1 MIPLGKVSV
10 FAASSWG
17 GFFLEQR
24 MAKLYAEIAK
34 MEAQDDG
41 TVKVW
46 GYASSEAV
54 DSDGEIIAAEA
65 MKAAIPDYM
74 KFGAVREMHGSNAA
88 GTAIEINVE
97 NDGRTFFGAHIV
109 DPVAVTKVKT
119 GVYKGFSIGGSVTAR
134 DELNKSQITGLKL
147 TEISLVDRP
156 ANPDAVFTCYKA
168 DKPKDE
174 EEADKDD
181 KPSDKSAEEKGDKPK
196 DGDKEPEAEEKDGKD
211 DKKDDEEEDDKK
223 DEAEKSASVNLS
235 ESEIAILKAVLA
247 KAEKP
252 KDEPVAKSMWQVK
265 SLADVLMSLEWLI
278 SDASYDGVDEAVI
291 AQIKESAGKLAE
303 SLKALTVSEADKLV
317 DGLAAKADKSDDL
330 AKAESVDELAKAQ
343 DALKKSNDALAKA
356 QAEIESLKK
365 QAAPPKGST
374 KAISKAEDNGEDP
387 LNGFEPIV
395 KNDGSLDD
403 VATLVKAA
411 QAGRL

>member
-1 MIPLGKVSV
+1 
-10 FAASSWG
+10 
-17 GFFLEQR
+17 

-54 DSDGEIIAAEA
+54 DSDGEVIAAEA

-97 NDGRTFFGAHIV
+97 DDGRTFFGAHIV
-109 DPVAVTKVKT
+109 DPIAVTKVKT

-174 EEADKDD
+174 EEAADKDD
-181 KPSDKSAEEKGDKPK
+181 EPSDKADETPADDTEKA
-196 DGDKEPEAEEKDGKD
+196 DG
-211 DKKDDEEEDDKK
+211 DKKDDKEDDKK
-223 DEAEKSASVNLS
+223 DEAEKSASVELS

-247 KAEKP
+247 KAEKQ

-265 SLADVLMSLEWLI
+265 SLADVLASLKWLI
-278 SDASYDGVDEAVI
+278 EDAIYDDVDAAVI
-291 AQIKESAGKLAE
+291 AQIKESAGSLAE

-374 KAISKAEDNGEDP
+374 KAIGKAEDNGEDP
-387 LNGFEPIV
+387 LQGFQPIV

-411 QAGRL
+411 QTGRL

>member
-1 MIPLGKVSV
+1 MT
-10 FAASSWG
+10 
-17 GFFLEQR
+17 
-24 MAKLYAEIAK
+24 KLYAEIAK

-54 DSDGEIIAAEA
+54 DSDGEVIAAEA

-97 NDGRTFFGAHIV
+97 DDGRTFFGAHIV
-109 DPVAVTKVKT
+109 DPIAVTKVKT

-134 DELNKSQITGLKL
+134 DDLNKSQITGLKL

-156 ANPDAVFTCYKA
+156 ANPDAVFTCFKA
-168 DKPKDE
+168 DKPKAD
-174 EEADKDD
+174 EEADKDED
-181 KPSDKSAEEKGDKPK
+181 DKSADKTDETPADDAEKA
-196 DGDKEPEAEEKDGKD
+196 DG
-211 DKKDDEEEDDKK
+211 DKKDDKEDKE

-247 KAEKP
+247 KADKP
-252 KDEPVAKSMWQVK
+252 KDEPVAKSMYQVK
-265 SLADVLMSLEWLI
+265 SLADVLMSLKWLVD
-278 SDASYDGVDEAVI
+278 DAVYVDINEAVI
-291 AQIKESAGKLAE
+291 AQIKESAASLAE
-303 SLKALTVSEADKLV
+303 SLKALAASEADKLV
-317 DGLAAKADKSDDL
+317 DGLAAKADKSDDI
-330 AKAESVDELAKAQ
+330 AKAESADELAKAQ

-374 KAISKAEDNGEDP
+374 KAIGKAEDNGEDP
-387 LNGFEPIV
+387 LKGFQPIV

-403 VATLVKAA
+403 VATLIKAA
-411 QAGRL
+411 QTGRL

>member
-1 MIPLGKVSV
+1 
-10 FAASSWG
+10 
-17 GFFLEQR
+17 

-54 DSDGEIIAAEA
+54 DSDGEVIAAEA

-97 NDGRTFFGAHIV
+97 DDGRTFFGAHIV

-156 ANPDAVFTCYKA
+156 ANPDAVFTCFKV

-174 EEADKDD
+174 EEATDKDD
-181 KPSDKSAEEKGDKPK
+181 EPTDKADETPADDTEKADS
-196 DGDKEPEAEEKDGKD
+196 
-211 DKKDDEEEDDKK
+211 DKKDDKEDDKK
-223 DEAEKSASVNLS
+223 DEAEKSASVELS

-252 KDEPVAKSMWQVK
+252 KDELVTKSMWQVK
-265 SLADVLMSLEWLI
+265 SLADVLASLKWLI
-278 SDASYDGVDEAVI
+278 EDAIYDDVDAAVI
-291 AQIKESAGKLAE
+291 AQIKESAGSLAE
-303 SLKALTVSEADKLV
+303 SLKALAASEADKLV

-374 KAISKAEDNGEDP
+374 KAIGKAEDNGEDP
-387 LNGFEPIV
+387 LKGFQPIV

-411 QAGRL
+411 HAGRL

>member
-1 MIPLGKVSV
+1 
-10 FAASSWG
+10 
-17 GFFLEQR
+17 

-54 DSDGEIIAAEA
+54 DSDGEVITAEA

-97 NDGRTFFGAHIV
+97 DDGRTFFGAHIV
-109 DPVAVTKVKT
+109 DPVAVTKVKK
-119 GVYKGFSIGGSVTAR
+119 GVYKGFSIGGGVTAR

-156 ANPDAVFTCYKA
+156 ANPDAVFTCFKA
-168 DKPKDE
+168 DKPKADE
-174 EEADKDD
+174 EAADKDD
-181 KPSDKSAEEKGDKPK
+181 EPTEKTDETPADDAEKA
-196 DGDKEPEAEEKDGKD
+196 DGDKADEKVEDKED
-211 DKKDDEEEDDKK
+211 DEDDKK
-223 DEAEKSASVNLS
+223 DEAEKSASIELS

-247 KAEKP
+247 KAEKQEAAT
-252 KDEPVAKSMWQVK
+252 KADEPVDCSVGKS
-265 SLADVLMSLEWLI
+265 
-278 SDASYDGVDEAVI
+278 
-291 AQIKESAGKLAE
+291 
-303 SLKALTVSEADKLV
+303 DKP
-317 DGLAAKADKSDDL
+317 DDL
-330 AKAESVDELAKAQ
+330 AKAEMADALAKAQ

-374 KAISKAEDNGEDP
+374 KAIGKAEDNGEDP
-387 LNGFEPIV
+387 LKGFQPIV

-411 QAGRL
+411 QTGRL

>member
-1 MIPLGKVSV
+1 
-10 FAASSWG
+10 
-17 GFFLEQR
+17 

-54 DSDGEIIAAEA
+54 DSDGEVIAAEA

-97 NDGRTFFGAHIV
+97 DDGRTFFGAHIV

-168 DKPKDE
+168 DKPKAE
-174 EEADKDD
+174 EEAADKGD
-181 KPSDKSAEEKGDKPK
+181 KPSDKSTEEEDENPK
-196 DGDKEPEAEEKDGKD
+196 DGDKEPKTEDKD
-211 DKKDDEEEDDKK
+211 DKDDDKK
-223 DEAEKSASVNLS
+223 DETEKSASVNLS

-252 KDEPVAKSMWQVK
+252 KDEPVAKSMYQVK
-265 SLADVLMSLEWLI
+265 SLADVLTSLKWLVD
-278 SDASYDGVDEAVI
+278 DAAYVDIDEAVI
-291 AQIKESAGKLAE
+291 AQIKESAGSLAE

-330 AKAESVDELAKAQ
+330 AKAEMADELAKAQ

-374 KAISKAEDNGEDP
+374 KAIGKAEDNGEDP
-387 LNGFEPIV
+387 LKGFQPIV

-411 QAGRL
+411 HAGRL

>member
-1 MIPLGKVSV
+1 
-10 FAASSWG
+10 
-17 GFFLEQR
+17 

-54 DSDGEIIAAEA
+54 DSDGEVIAAEA

-97 NDGRTFFGAHIV
+97 DDGRTFFGAHIV

-156 ANPDAVFTCYKA
+156 ANPDAVFTCFKA

-174 EEADKDD
+174 EEVADKDD
-181 KPSDKSAEEKGDKPK
+181 EPADKADETSADDAEKANDEADVK
-196 DGDKEPEAEEKDGKD
+196 DGDKKD
-211 DKKDDEEEDDKK
+211 DKEDDKK
-223 DEAEKSASVNLS
+223 DEAEKSASVELS

-265 SLADVLMSLEWLI
+265 SLADVLTSLKWLI
-278 SDASYDGVDEAVI
+278 EDAAYDKVDETVI
-291 AQIKESAGKLAE
+291 AQIKESAGSLAE

-330 AKAESVDELAKAQ
+330 AKAESADELAKAQ
-343 DALKKSNDALAKA
+343 DALKKSNDALAKL

-374 KAISKAEDNGEDP
+374 KAIGKAEDNGEDP
-387 LNGFEPIV
+387 LNGFQPIV

-411 QAGRL
+411 HAGRL

>member
-1 MIPLGKVSV
+1 
-10 FAASSWG
+10 
-17 GFFLEQR
+17 

-97 NDGRTFFGAHIV
+97 DDGRTFFGAHIV

-174 EEADKDD
+174 EEADKD
-181 KPSDKSAEEKGDKPK
+181 E
-196 DGDKEPEAEEKDGKD
+196 D
-211 DKKDDEEEDDKK
+211 DKTADKTDETPDDDAEKADGDKK
-223 DEAEKSASVNLS
+223 DEKDDKEDETEKLASVDLS

-265 SLADVLMSLEWLI
+265 SLADVLMSLKWLI
-278 SDASYDGVDEAVI
+278 EDAAYDNIDEAVI
-291 AQIKESAGKLAE
+291 AQIKESAGSLAE
-303 SLKALTVSEADKLV
+303 SLKALTISEADKLV
-317 DGLAAKADKSDDL
+317 DGLTAKADKSDDL

-387 LNGFEPIV
+387 LNGFQPIV

-403 VATLVKAA
+403 VATLIKAA
-411 QAGRL
+411 QTGRL

>member
-1 MIPLGKVSV
+1 
-10 FAASSWG
+10 
-17 GFFLEQR
+17 

-97 NDGRTFFGAHIV
+97 DDGRTFFGAHIV
-109 DPVAVTKVKT
+109 DPIAVTKVKT

-156 ANPDAVFTCYKA
+156 ANPDAVFTCFKA

-174 EEADKDD
+174 EEATDKDD
-181 KPSDKSAEEKGDKPK
+181 KPSDKSTEEEDENPK
-196 DGDKEPEAEEKDGKD
+196 DGDKEPKAE
-211 DKKDDEEEDDKK
+211 DKDKK
-223 DEAEKSASVNLS
+223 DETEKSASVELS

-247 KAEKP
+247 KAEK
-252 KDEPVAKSMWQVK
+252 Q
-265 SLADVLMSLEWLI
+265 
-278 SDASYDGVDEAVI
+278 EA
-291 AQIKESAGKLAE
+291 A
-303 SLKALTVSEADKLV
+303 T
-317 DGLAAKADKSDDL
+317 KADKSDDL
-330 AKAESVDELAKAQ
+330 AKAEMADALAKAQ
-343 DALKKSNDALAKA
+343 DALKKSNDALVKA

-374 KAISKAEDNGEDP
+374 KAIGKAEDNGEDP
-387 LNGFEPIV
+387 LNGFQPIV

-411 QAGRL
+411 HAGRL

>member
-1 MIPLGKVSV
+1 
-10 FAASSWG
+10 
-17 GFFLEQR
+17 

-97 NDGRTFFGAHIV
+97 DDGRTFFGAHIV
-109 DPVAVTKVKT
+109 DPIAVTKVKT

-156 ANPDAVFTCYKA
+156 ANPDAVFTCFKA
-168 DKPKDE
+168 DKPKDDE
-174 EEADKDD
+174 EAADKDD
-181 KPSDKSAEEKGDKPK
+181 EPTEKTDETPADDTEKA
-196 DGDKEPEAEEKDGKD
+196 DGEKVD
-211 DKKDDEEEDDKK
+211 DKEDDKK
-223 DEAEKSASVNLS
+223 DETEKSASVELS
-235 ESEIAILKAVLA
+235 DSEIAILKAVLA

-252 KDEPVAKSMWQVK
+252 KDEPIAKSMHQVQ
-265 SLADVLMSLEWLI
+265 SLAGVLTSLKWLI
-278 SDASYDGVDEAVI
+278 DDAAYVDIDEAVI
-291 AQIKESAGKLAE
+291 AQIKESAGSLAE

-365 QAAPPKGST
+365 QVAPPKGST

-387 LNGFEPIV
+387 LKGFQPIV

-411 QAGRL
+411 QTGRL

>member
-1 MIPLGKVSV
+1 MT
-10 FAASSWG
+10 
-17 GFFLEQR
+17 
-24 MAKLYAEIAK
+24 KLYAEIAK

-97 NDGRTFFGAHIV
+97 DDGRTFFGAHIV

-156 ANPDAVFTCYKA
+156 ANPDAVFTCFKA

-174 EEADKDD
+174 EEADKDED
-181 KPSDKSAEEKGDKPK
+181 DKSADKPDETPAEKAEGDKV
-196 DGDKEPEAEEKDGKD
+196 D
-211 DKKDDEEEDDKK
+211 DKEDDKK
-223 DEAEKSASVNLS
+223 DEAEKSVSVNLS

-247 KAEKP
+247 MVEK
-252 KDEPVAKSMWQVK
+252 S
-265 SLADVLMSLEWLI
+265 
-278 SDASYDGVDEAVI
+278 AVSNGI
-291 AQIKESAGKLAE
+291 
-303 SLKALTVSEADKLV
+303 
-317 DGLAAKADKSDDL
+317 
-330 AKAESVDELAKAQ
+330 AKAESADELAKAQ
-343 DALKKSNDALAKA
+343 DALKKSNDALAKV

-374 KAISKAEDNGEDP
+374 KVIGKAEDNGEDP
-387 LNGFEPIV
+387 LNGFQPIV

-411 QAGRL
+411 QTGRL

>member
-10 FAASSWG
+10 FAASLWG

-97 NDGRTFFGAHIV
+97 DDGRTFFGAHIV

-156 ANPDAVFTCYKA
+156 ANPDAVFTCFKA
-168 DKPKDE
+168 DKPKDDD
-174 EEADKDD
+174 EADKDEDD
-181 KPSDKSAEEKGDKPK
+181 KTADKTDETPDDDAEKA
-196 DGDKEPEAEEKDGKD
+196 DG
-211 DKKDDEEEDDKK
+211 DKKDDKEDKE
-223 DEAEKSASVNLS
+223 DETEKSASVNLS

-252 KDEPVAKSMWQVK
+252 KDEPVTKSMWQVK
-265 SLADVLMSLEWLI
+265 SLADVLMSLKWLI
-278 SDASYDGVDEAVI
+278 NDAGYDGVDEAVI
-291 AQIKESAGKLAE
+291 AQIKESAGSLAE

-356 QAEIESLKK
+356 QAEIESLKR

-387 LNGFEPIV
+387 LNGFQPIV

-411 QAGRL
+411 HTGRL

>member
-1 MIPLGKVSV
+1 
-10 FAASSWG
+10 
-17 GFFLEQR
+17 

-97 NDGRTFFGAHIV
+97 DDGRTFFGAHIV

-156 ANPDAVFTCYKA
+156 ANPDAVFTCFKA

-174 EEADKDD
+174 EEAADKDD
-181 KPSDKSAEEKGDKPK
+181 EPADKTDETPADDTEKA
-196 DGDKEPEAEEKDGKD
+196 DG
-211 DKKDDEEEDDKK
+211 DKKDDKEDDKK
-223 DEAEKSASVNLS
+223 DEAEKSASVELS

-247 KAEKP
+247 KAEKL
-252 KDEPVAKSMWQVK
+252 KDELVTKSMWQVK
-265 SLADVLMSLEWLI
+265 SLADVLMSLKWLI
-278 SDASYDGVDEAVI
+278 NDAGYDGMDESVI
-291 AQIKESAGKLAE
+291 AQIKESAGSLAE

-374 KAISKAEDNGEDP
+374 KAIGKAEDNGEDP
-387 LNGFEPIV
+387 LNGFQPIV

-411 QAGRL
+411 QTGRL

>member
-1 MIPLGKVSV
+1 
-10 FAASSWG
+10 
-17 GFFLEQR
+17 

-54 DSDGEIIAAEA
+54 DSDGEVIAAEA

-97 NDGRTFFGAHIV
+97 DDGRTFFGAHIV

-156 ANPDAVFTCYKA
+156 ANPDAVFTCFKA
-168 DKPKDE
+168 DKPKDDE
-174 EEADKDD
+174 ETADKDD
-181 KPSDKSAEEKGDKPK
+181 ESADKADETPDDDAEKA
-196 DGDKEPEAEEKDGKD
+196 DG
-211 DKKDDEEEDDKK
+211 DKKDDKEDDKK
-223 DEAEKSASVNLS
+223 DEAEKSASVELS

-265 SLADVLMSLEWLI
+265 SLADVLMSLKWLI
-278 SDASYDGVDEAVI
+278 NDAGYDGVDESVI
-291 AQIKESAGKLAE
+291 AQIKESAGSLAE

-374 KAISKAEDNGEDP
+374 KAIGKAEDNGEDP
-387 LNGFEPIV
+387 LKGFQPIV

>member
-1 MIPLGKVSV
+1 MT
-10 FAASSWG
+10 
-17 GFFLEQR
+17 
-24 MAKLYAEIAK
+24 KLYAEIAK

-54 DSDGEIIAAEA
+54 DSDGEVIAAEA

-97 NDGRTFFGAHIV
+97 DDGRTFFGAHIV
-109 DPVAVTKVKT
+109 DPIAVTKVKT

-134 DELNKSQITGLKL
+134 DDLNKSQITGLKL

-156 ANPDAVFTCYKA
+156 ANPDAVFTCFKA

-174 EEADKDD
+174 EEATDKDD
-181 KPSDKSAEEKGDKPK
+181 KPSDKSTEEEDENPK
-196 DGDKEPEAEEKDGKD
+196 DGDKEPKAEDKD
-211 DKKDDEEEDDKK
+211 DKDDDKK
-223 DEAEKSASVNLS
+223 DEAEKSVSVNLS

-247 KAEKP
+247 KADKP
-252 KDEPVAKSMWQVK
+252 KDEPVAKSMYQVK
-265 SLADVLMSLEWLI
+265 SLADVLMSLKWLVE
-278 SDASYDGVDEAVI
+278 DAVYGNIDDAVT
-291 AQIKESAGKLAE
+291 AQIKESAGSLAE

-317 DGLAAKADKSDDL
+317 DGLATKADKSDGI
-330 AKAESVDELAKAQ
+330 AKAESADELAKAQ

-374 KAISKAEDNGEDP
+374 KAIGKAEDNGEDP
-387 LNGFEPIV
+387 LNGFQPIV

-403 VATLVKAA
+403 VATLIKAK
-411 QAGRL
+411 QTGRL

>member
-1 MIPLGKVSV
+1 
-10 FAASSWG
+10 
-17 GFFLEQR
+17 

-41 TVKVW
+41 TVRVW

-97 NDGRTFFGAHIV
+97 DDGRTFFGAHIV
-109 DPVAVTKVKT
+109 DPIAVTKVKT

-156 ANPDAVFTCYKA
+156 ANPDAVFTCFKA
-168 DKPKDE
+168 DKPKDGE
-174 EEADKDD
+174 EAADKDD
-181 KPSDKSAEEKGDKPK
+181 EPADKADETPADDTEKA
-196 DGDKEPEAEEKDGKD
+196 DG
-211 DKKDDEEEDDKK
+211 DKKDDKE
-223 DEAEKSASVNLS
+223 DEAEKSASVELS

-265 SLADVLMSLEWLI
+265 SLADVLTSLKWLI
-278 SDASYDGVDEAVI
+278 EDAAYDKVDEAVI
-291 AQIKESAGKLAE
+291 AQIKESAGSLAE

-330 AKAESVDELAKAQ
+330 AKAEMADALAKAQ
-343 DALKKSNDALAKA
+343 DALKKSNNALAKA

-374 KAISKAEDNGEDP
+374 KSISKEEDNGEDP
-387 LNGFEPIV
+387 LKGFEPIV

-403 VATLVKAA
+403 VATLIKAK
-411 QAGRL
+411 QTGRL

>member
-1 MIPLGKVSV
+1 
-10 FAASSWG
+10 
-17 GFFLEQR
+17 

-74 KFGAVREMHGSNAA
+74 KFGAVREMHGSSAA

-97 NDGRTFFGAHIV
+97 DDGRTFFGAHIV

-119 GVYKGFSIGGSVTAR
+119 GVYKGFSIGGSITSR

-156 ANPDAVFTCYKA
+156 ANPDAVFTCFKA

-181 KPSDKSAEEKGDKPK
+181 KPADKADETPVDDAEK
-196 DGDKEPEAEEKDGKD
+196 AD
-211 DKKDDEEEDDKK
+211 DKADVK
-223 DEAEKSASVNLS
+223 DEAEKSVSVNLS
-235 ESEIAILKAVLA
+235 ESEIAILKAALA
-247 KAEKP
+247 KAEKL
-252 KDEPVAKSMWQVK
+252 KDEPVAKSMYQVK
-265 SLADVLMSLEWLI
+265 SLADVLMSLKWLVE
-278 SDASYDGVDEAVI
+278 DAVYGNIDDAVI
-291 AQIKESAGKLAE
+291 AQIKESAASLAE

-374 KAISKAEDNGEDP
+374 KAIGKAEDNGEDP
-387 LNGFEPIV
+387 LNGFQPIV

-411 QAGRL
+411 QTGRL

>member
-1 MIPLGKVSV
+1 
-10 FAASSWG
+10 
-17 GFFLEQR
+17 

-97 NDGRTFFGAHIV
+97 DDGRTFFGAHIV
-109 DPVAVTKVKT
+109 DPIAVTKVKT

-168 DKPKDE
+168 DKPKDG

-181 KPSDKSAEEKGDKPK
+181 KPADKADETPADDTEKADSDTVDEKVDNK
-196 DGDKEPEAEEKDGKD
+196 
-211 DKKDDEEEDDKK
+211 EDDKK

-252 KDEPVAKSMWQVK
+252 KDEPVAKSMYQVK
-265 SLADVLMSLEWLI
+265 SLADVLTSLKWLI
-278 SDASYDGVDEAVI
+278 EDAAYDNIDETVI
-291 AQIKESAGKLAE
+291 AQIKESAGSLAE

-330 AKAESVDELAKAQ
+330 AKAESADELVKAQ

-374 KAISKAEDNGEDP
+374 KAIGKAEDSGEDP
-387 LNGFEPIV
+387 LNGFQPIV

-411 QAGRL
+411 QTGRL

>member
-1 MIPLGKVSV
+1 
-10 FAASSWG
+10 
-17 GFFLEQR
+17 

-97 NDGRTFFGAHIV
+97 DDGRTFFGAHIV

-156 ANPDAVFTCYKA
+156 ANPDAVFTCFKA

-174 EEADKDD
+174 EEATDKDD
-181 KPSDKSAEEKGDKPK
+181 KPSDKSTEEDGDKSK
-196 DGDKEPEAEEKDGKD
+196 DGDKEPKAEDKGDKEDDKD
-211 DKKDDEEEDDKK
+211 DKE

-247 KAEKP
+247 KAEK
-252 KDEPVAKSMWQVK
+252 Q
-265 SLADVLMSLEWLI
+265 
-278 SDASYDGVDEAVI
+278 EA
-291 AQIKESAGKLAE
+291 
-303 SLKALTVSEADKLV
+303 
-317 DGLAAKADKSDDL
+317 AAKADEHVDESVSKSDKSDDL
-330 AKAESVDELAKAQ
+330 AKAEMADALAKAQ

-374 KAISKAEDNGEDP
+374 KAISKAEDNGEDL
-387 LNGFEPIV
+387 LNGFQPIV

-411 QAGRL
+411 QTGRL

>member
-1 MIPLGKVSV
+1 
-10 FAASSWG
+10 
-17 GFFLEQR
+17 

-54 DSDGEIIAAEA
+54 DSDGEVIAAEA

-97 NDGRTFFGAHIV
+97 DDGRTFFGAHIV

-156 ANPDAVFTCYKA
+156 ANPDAVFTCFKA

-181 KPSDKSAEEKGDKPK
+181 KPANKTDETPADDTEKA
-196 DGDKEPEAEEKDGKD
+196 DG
-211 DKKDDEEEDDKK
+211 DKKDDKEDDKK
-223 DEAEKSASVNLS
+223 DETEKSASVELS

-247 KAEKP
+247 KADKSEYEHKY
-252 KDEPVAKSMWQVK
+252 EPVAKSMWQVK
-265 SLADVLMSLEWLI
+265 SLADVLMSLKWFIE
-278 SDASYDGVDEAVI
+278 DAAYDNIDEAVI
-291 AQIKESAGKLAE
+291 AQIKESAGSLAE
-303 SLKALTVSEADKLV
+303 SLKALSVSEADKLV

-330 AKAESVDELAKAQ
+330 AKAESADELAKTQ

-374 KAISKAEDNGEDP
+374 KAIGKAEDNGEDP
-387 LNGFEPIV
+387 LKGFQPIV

-411 QAGRL
+411 HAGRL

>member
-1 MIPLGKVSV
+1 
-10 FAASSWG
+10 
-17 GFFLEQR
+17 

-54 DSDGEIIAAEA
+54 DSDGETIAAEA

-97 NDGRTFFGAHIV
+97 DDGRTFFGAHIV

-134 DELNKSQITGLKL
+134 NELNKSQITGLKL

-156 ANPDAVFTCYKA
+156 ANPDAVFTCFKA
-168 DKPKDE
+168 DKPKDG

-181 KPSDKSAEEKGDKPK
+181 KPADKADETPADDAEKADGEKVD
-196 DGDKEPEAEEKDGKD
+196 DKE
-211 DKKDDEEEDDKK
+211 

-252 KDEPVAKSMWQVK
+252 KDEPVAKSIYQVK
-265 SLADVLMSLEWLI
+265 SLTDVLISLKWLI
-278 SDASYDGVDEAVI
+278 DDANYGSVDKDI
-291 AQIKESAGKLAE
+291 TAQIKESAASLAE

-317 DGLAAKADKSDDL
+317 DGLVIKADKSDDL
-330 AKAESVDELAKAQ
+330 TKAESVDELAKAQ

-374 KAISKAEDNGEDP
+374 KAIGKVEDNGEDP
-387 LNGFEPIV
+387 LNGFQPIV

-411 QAGRL
+411 QTGRL

>member
-1 MIPLGKVSV
+1 
-10 FAASSWG
+10 
-17 GFFLEQR
+17 

-97 NDGRTFFGAHIV
+97 DDGRTFFGAHIV

-156 ANPDAVFTCYKA
+156 ANPDAVFTCFKA

-174 EEADKDD
+174 EEADKDEND
-181 KPSDKSAEEKGDKPK
+181 KTADKTDETPADDAEKADDKA
-196 DGDKEPEAEEKDGKD
+196 DGKKD
-211 DKKDDEEEDDKK
+211 DKE
-223 DEAEKSASVNLS
+223 DEAEKSESVNLS

-265 SLADVLMSLEWLI
+265 SLADVLTSLKWLI
-278 SDASYDGVDEAVI
+278 EDAAYDNIDEAVI
-291 AQIKESAGKLAE
+291 AQIKESAGSLAE

-365 QAAPPKGST
+365 QAAPPKGSA

-387 LNGFEPIV
+387 LKGFQPIV

>member
-1 MIPLGKVSV
+1 
-10 FAASSWG
+10 
-17 GFFLEQR
+17 

-97 NDGRTFFGAHIV
+97 DDGRTFFGAHIV

-156 ANPDAVFTCYKA
+156 ANPDAVFTCFKA

-174 EEADKDD
+174 EEADKDEDD
-181 KPSDKSAEEKGDKPK
+181 KTADKADETPADDAEKA
-196 DGDKEPEAEEKDGKD
+196 DGDKKAD
-211 DKKDDEEEDDKK
+211 EEDDKK
-223 DEAEKSASVNLS
+223 DEAEKSANVELS

-252 KDEPVAKSMWQVK
+252 KDEPVTKSMWQVK
-265 SLADVLMSLEWLI
+265 SLADVLTSLKWLI
-278 SDASYDGVDEAVI
+278 EDAAYDNIDEAVI
-291 AQIKESAGKLAE
+291 AQIKESAASLSE
-303 SLKALTVSEADKLV
+303 SLKALTISEADKLV

-356 QAEIESLKK
+356 QAEIEILKK
-365 QAAPPKGST
+365 QAAQPKGST

-387 LNGFEPIV
+387 LKGFEPIV

-403 VATLVKAA
+403 VATLIKAA
-411 QAGRL
+411 QTGRL

>member
-1 MIPLGKVSV
+1 
-10 FAASSWG
+10 
-17 GFFLEQR
+17 

-54 DSDGEIIAAEA
+54 DSDGEVIAAEA

-97 NDGRTFFGAHIV
+97 DDGRTFFGAHIV
-109 DPVAVTKVKT
+109 DPIAVTKVKT

-156 ANPDAVFTCYKA
+156 ANPDAVFTCFKA
-168 DKPKDE
+168 DKPKDGE
-174 EEADKDD
+174 EAADKDD
-181 KPSDKSAEEKGDKPK
+181 EPADKADETPADDTEKA
-196 DGDKEPEAEEKDGKD
+196 DGEKVDDKED
-211 DKKDDEEEDDKK
+211 DKKDD
-223 DEAEKSASVNLS
+223 AEKSASVNLS

-247 KAEKP
+247 KAEKQ
-252 KDEPVAKSMWQVK
+252 KDEPIAKSMHQVQ
-265 SLADVLMSLEWLI
+265 SLAGVLTSLKWLI
-278 SDASYDGVDEAVI
+278 EDAVYGNIDEAVI
-291 AQIKESAGKLAE
+291 AQIKESAGSLAE

-330 AKAESVDELAKAQ
+330 AKAESVNELAKAQ

-387 LNGFEPIV
+387 LNGFQPIV

-403 VATLVKAA
+403 VATLIKAK
-411 QAGRL
+411 QTGRL

>member
-1 MIPLGKVSV
+1 
-10 FAASSWG
+10 
-17 GFFLEQR
+17 

-97 NDGRTFFGAHIV
+97 DDGRTFFGAHIV

-156 ANPDAVFTCYKA
+156 ANPDAVFTCFKA
-168 DKPKDE
+168 DKDE
-174 EEADKDD
+174 DD
-181 KPSDKSAEEKGDKPK
+181 KPSDKSAEEEGDKPK
-196 DGDKEPEAEEKDGKD
+196 DGDKKPEAEYKDDKD
-211 DKKDDEEEDDKK
+211 DKKDDKED
-223 DEAEKSASVNLS
+223 ETEKSASVNLS

-252 KDEPVAKSMWQVK
+252 KDEPVAKSIYQVK
-265 SLADVLMSLEWLI
+265 SLTDVLISLKWLI
-278 SDASYDGVDEAVI
+278 DDANYGSVDKDI
-291 AQIKESAGKLAE
+291 TAQIKESAASLAE

-330 AKAESVDELAKAQ
+330 AKAESVNELAKAQ

-374 KAISKAEDNGEDP
+374 KAIGKAEDNGEDP
-387 LNGFEPIV
+387 LNGFQPIV

-411 QAGRL
+411 HARRL

>member
-1 MIPLGKVSV
+1 
-10 FAASSWG
+10 
-17 GFFLEQR
+17 

-97 NDGRTFFGAHIV
+97 DDGRTFFGAHIV

-174 EEADKDD
+174 EETADKDD
-181 KPSDKSAEEKGDKPK
+181 EPADKSDETPADDAEKA
-196 DGDKEPEAEEKDGKD
+196 DGN
-211 DKKDDEEEDDKK
+211 KKDDKK
-223 DEAEKSASVNLS
+223 DEAEKSASVELS

-247 KAEKP
+247 KAEKQ
-252 KDEPVAKSMWQVK
+252 KDEPVTKSMWQVK
-265 SLADVLMSLEWLI
+265 SLADVLMSLKWLI
-278 SDASYDGVDEAVI
+278 NDAGYDGVDEAVI
-291 AQIKESAGKLAE
+291 AQIKESAGSLAE

-411 QAGRL
+411 QTGRL

>member
-1 MIPLGKVSV
+1 
-10 FAASSWG
+10 
-17 GFFLEQR
+17 

-97 NDGRTFFGAHIV
+97 DDGRTFFGAHIV

-156 ANPDAVFTCYKA
+156 ANPDAVFTCFKA

-181 KPSDKSAEEKGDKPK
+181 EPSDKSAEEEGDKPK
-196 DGDKEPEAEEKDGKD
+196 DGDKEPEAEDKDGKD
-211 DKKDDEEEDDKK
+211 GKEDDKDDK
-223 DEAEKSASVNLS
+223 EDEAEKSASVNLS

-247 KAEKP
+247 KAEKQEAAT
-252 KDEPVAKSMWQVK
+252 KADEPV
-265 SLADVLMSLEWLI
+265 D
-278 SDASYDGVDEAVI
+278 
-291 AQIKESAGKLAE
+291 ESASK
-303 SLKALTVSEADKLV
+303 S
-317 DGLAAKADKSDDL
+317 DKSDDL
-330 AKAESVDELAKAQ
+330 AKAEMADELAKAQ

-387 LNGFEPIV
+387 LKGFEPIM

-411 QAGRL
+411 QTGRL

>member
-1 MIPLGKVSV
+1 
-10 FAASSWG
+10 
-17 GFFLEQR
+17 

-97 NDGRTFFGAHIV
+97 DDGRTFFGAHIV

-156 ANPDAVFTCYKA
+156 ANPDAVFTCFKA
-168 DKPKDE
+168 DKPKADE
-174 EEADKDD
+174 EAGKDEDD
-181 KPSDKSAEEKGDKPK
+181 KPSDKSAEDKVDKPK
-196 DGDKEPEAEEKDGKD
+196 DGDKKPEAEDKD
-211 DKKDDEEEDDKK
+211 DKEDKEDDKE
-223 DEAEKSASVNLS
+223 DEAEKSESVNLS

-247 KAEKP
+247 KAEKQEAVT
-252 KDEPVAKSMWQVK
+252 K
-265 SLADVLMSLEWLI
+265 AD
-278 SDASYDGVDEAVI
+278 GPVDEAVS
-291 AQIKESAGKLAE
+291 KS
-303 SLKALTVSEADKLV
+303 
-317 DGLAAKADKSDDL
+317 DKSDDL
-330 AKAESVDELAKAQ
+330 AKAEMADELAKAQ

-387 LNGFEPIV
+387 LNGFQPIV

-403 VATLVKAA
+403 VATLIKAK
-411 QAGRL
+411 QTGRL

>member
-1 MIPLGKVSV
+1 
-10 FAASSWG
+10 
-17 GFFLEQR
+17 

-97 NDGRTFFGAHIV
+97 DDGRTFFGAHIV

-174 EEADKDD
+174 EETAD
-181 KPSDKSAEEKGDKPK
+181 G
-196 DGDKEPEAEEKDGKD
+196 
-211 DKKDDEEEDDKK
+211 DKKDDKEDDKK
-223 DEAEKSASVNLS
+223 DEAEKSASVELS

-247 KAEKP
+247 KADKSEYEHKY
-252 KDEPVAKSMWQVK
+252 EPVAKSMWQVK
-265 SLADVLMSLEWLI
+265 SLADVLMSLKWLI
-278 SDASYDGVDEAVI
+278 NDAGYDGVDESVI
-291 AQIKESAGKLAE
+291 AQIKESAGSLAE
-303 SLKALTVSEADKLV
+303 SLKALTVSEADNLV

-330 AKAESVDELAKAQ
+330 AKAESADELAKAQ

-365 QAAPPKGST
+365 QAATPKGST
-374 KAISKAEDNGEDP
+374 KAIGKAEDNGEDP
-387 LNGFEPIV
+387 LNGFQPIV

-411 QAGRL
+411 HTGRL

>member
-1 MIPLGKVSV
+1 
-10 FAASSWG
+10 
-17 GFFLEQR
+17 

-97 NDGRTFFGAHIV
+97 DDGRTFFGAHIV

-156 ANPDAVFTCYKA
+156 ANPDAVFTCFKA

-174 EEADKDD
+174 EEAADKDD
-181 KPSDKSAEEKGDKPK
+181 KPSDKSAEDEGDKPK
-196 DGDKEPEAEEKDGKD
+196 EGDKEPEAEDKDGKD
-211 DKKDDEEEDDKK
+211 GKEDDKDDK
-223 DEAEKSASVNLS
+223 EDETEKSASVDLS

-247 KAEKP
+247 RFEK
-252 KDEPVAKSMWQVK
+252 
-265 SLADVLMSLEWLI
+265 
-278 SDASYDGVDEAVI
+278 
-291 AQIKESAGKLAE
+291 SAG
-303 SLKALTVSEADKLV
+303 SN
-317 DGLAAKADKSDDL
+317 DL
-330 AKAESVDELAKAQ
+330 AKAESADELAKAQ

-365 QAAPPKGST
+365 QAAPPKGSA

-387 LNGFEPIV
+387 LKGFQPIV

-403 VATLVKAA
+403 VATLIKAK
-411 QAGRL
+411 QTGRL

>member
-1 MIPLGKVSV
+1 
-10 FAASSWG
+10 
-17 GFFLEQR
+17 

-97 NDGRTFFGAHIV
+97 DDGRTFFGAHIV

-174 EEADKDD
+174 EEADKAEND
-181 KPSDKSAEEKGDKPK
+181 KPSDKSAEEEGDKPK
-196 DGDKEPEAEEKDGKD
+196 DGDKEPEAEDKD
-211 DKKDDEEEDDKK
+211 DKDDKE
-223 DEAEKSASVNLS
+223 DETEKSASVDLS

-247 KAEKP
+247 KAEKQEAVT
-252 KDEPVAKSMWQVK
+252 KADEPIDESVSKS
-265 SLADVLMSLEWLI
+265 
-278 SDASYDGVDEAVI
+278 
-291 AQIKESAGKLAE
+291 
-303 SLKALTVSEADKLV
+303 
-317 DGLAAKADKSDDL
+317 DKSDDL
-330 AKAESVDELAKAQ
+330 AKAEMADALAKAQ

-387 LNGFEPIV
+387 LKGFEPIV

-403 VATLVKAA
+403 VATLIKAK
-411 QAGRL
+411 QTGRL

>member
-1 MIPLGKVSV
+1 
-10 FAASSWG
+10 
-17 GFFLEQR
+17 

-97 NDGRTFFGAHIV
+97 DDGRTFFGAHIV

-174 EEADKDD
+174 EEADKAEND
-181 KPSDKSAEEKGDKPK
+181 KPSDKSAEEEGDKPK
-196 DGDKEPEAEEKDGKD
+196 DGDKEPEAEDKDDKD
-211 DKKDDEEEDDKK
+211 DKKDDKE
-223 DEAEKSASVNLS
+223 DEAEKSASLNLS

-265 SLADVLMSLEWLI
+265 SLADVLTSLKWLI
-278 SDASYDGVDEAVI
+278 EDAAYDNIDEAVI
-291 AQIKESAGKLAE
+291 AQIKESAASLAE

-330 AKAESVDELAKAQ
+330 AKAEMADALAKAQ

-387 LNGFEPIV
+387 LKGFKPIM

-403 VATLVKAA
+403 VATLIKAK
-411 QAGRL
+411 QTGRL

>member
-1 MIPLGKVSV
+1 
-10 FAASSWG
+10 
-17 GFFLEQR
+17 

-97 NDGRTFFGAHIV
+97 DDGRTFFGAHIV

-156 ANPDAVFTCYKA
+156 ANPDAVFTCFKA

-181 KPSDKSAEEKGDKPK
+181 EPADKTDETPADDTEKA
-196 DGDKEPEAEEKDGKD
+196 DGEKVD
-211 DKKDDEEEDDKK
+211 DKEDDKK
-223 DEAEKSASVNLS
+223 DETEKSASVNLS

-247 KAEKP
+247 KAEKS
-252 KDEPVAKSMWQVK
+252 KDEPITKSMWQVK
-265 SLADVLMSLEWLI
+265 SLADVLASLKWLI
-278 SDASYDGVDEAVI
+278 DDAIYDDVDAAVI
-291 AQIKESAGKLAE
+291 AQIKESAGSLAE

-374 KAISKAEDNGEDP
+374 KAIGKAEDNGEDP
-387 LNGFEPIV
+387 LKGFQPIV

-411 QAGRL
+411 HAGRL

>member
-1 MIPLGKVSV
+1 
-10 FAASSWG
+10 
-17 GFFLEQR
+17 

-97 NDGRTFFGAHIV
+97 DDGRTFFGAHIV
-109 DPVAVTKVKT
+109 DPIAVTKVKT

-174 EEADKDD
+174 EEADKNEDD
-181 KPSDKSAEEKGDKPK
+181 KTADKTDETPADDTEKA
-196 DGDKEPEAEEKDGKD
+196 DG
-211 DKKDDEEEDDKK
+211 DKKDDKEDDKK

-265 SLADVLMSLEWLI
+265 SLADVLMSLKWLI
-278 SDASYDGVDEAVI
+278 EDAVYGNIDEAVV
-291 AQIKESAGKLAE
+291 AQIKESAGSLAE
-303 SLKALTVSEADKLV
+303 SLKALTISEADKLV

-330 AKAESVDELAKAQ
+330 AKAKSVDELAKAQ

-387 LNGFEPIV
+387 LNGFQPIV

-403 VATLVKAA
+403 VATLIKAK
-411 QAGRL
+411 QTGRL

>member
-1 MIPLGKVSV
+1 
-10 FAASSWG
+10 
-17 GFFLEQR
+17 

-97 NDGRTFFGAHIV
+97 DDGRTFFGAHIV

-168 DKPKDE
+168 DKPKAE
-174 EEADKDD
+174 EEADKDEDD
-181 KPSDKSAEEKGDKPK
+181 KPTDKADEDKADKPK
-196 DGDKEPEAEEKDGKD
+196 DGDKEPEAEDKDDKGDKG
-211 DKKDDEEEDDKK
+211 DKKDDKE
-223 DEAEKSASVNLS
+223 DEAEKSESVNLS
-235 ESEIAILKAVLA
+235 ESEIVLLKTILARL
-247 KAEKP
+247 EKS
-252 KDEPVAKSMWQVK
+252 SMPD
-265 SLADVLMSLEWLI
+265 S
-278 SDASYDGVDEAVI
+278 
-291 AQIKESAGKLAE
+291 
-303 SLKALTVSEADKLV
+303 
-317 DGLAAKADKSDDL
+317 L

-387 LNGFEPIV
+387 LKGFEPIV

-411 QAGRL
+411 QTGRL

>member
-1 MIPLGKVSV
+1 
-10 FAASSWG
+10 
-17 GFFLEQR
+17 

-97 NDGRTFFGAHIV
+97 DDGRTFFGAHIV

-168 DKPKDE
+168 DKPKDD

-181 KPSDKSAEEKGDKPK
+181 KPSDKSAEDEDDKPK
-196 DGDKEPEAEEKDGKD
+196 DGDKKPEAEDKD
-211 DKKDDEEEDDKK
+211 DKDDKE
-223 DEAEKSASVNLS
+223 DETEKSASVNLS
-235 ESEIAILKAVLA
+235 EAEIAILKAVLA
-247 KAEKP
+247 RFEK
-252 KDEPVAKSMWQVK
+252 S
-265 SLADVLMSLEWLI
+265 
-278 SDASYDGVDEAVI
+278 AV
-291 AQIKESAGKLAE
+291 
-303 SLKALTVSEADKLV
+303 
-317 DGLAAKADKSDDL
+317 SDDL
-330 AKAESVDELAKAQ
+330 AKAESADELAKAQ

-365 QAAPPKGST
+365 QAAPPKGSA

-387 LNGFEPIV
+387 LKGFQPIV

-411 QAGRL
+411 QTGRL

>member
-1 MIPLGKVSV
+1 
-10 FAASSWG
+10 
-17 GFFLEQR
+17 

-97 NDGRTFFGAHIV
+97 DDGRTFFGAHIV

-156 ANPDAVFTCYKA
+156 ANPDAVFTCFKA

-174 EEADKDD
+174 EAEKGEED
-181 KPSDKSAEEKGDKPK
+181 KPTDKADETPADDDEKA
-196 DGDKEPEAEEKDGKD
+196 DGDKA
-211 DKKDDEEEDDKK
+211 DKKDDDNDDKK
-223 DEAEKSASVNLS
+223 DEAEKSASVDLS

-247 KAEKP
+247 RFEKS
-252 KDEPVAKSMWQVK
+252 SMPD
-265 SLADVLMSLEWLI
+265 S
-278 SDASYDGVDEAVI
+278 
-291 AQIKESAGKLAE
+291 
-303 SLKALTVSEADKLV
+303 
-317 DGLAAKADKSDDL
+317 L

-387 LNGFEPIV
+387 LNGFQPIV

-403 VATLVKAA
+403 VATLIKAA
-411 QAGRL
+411 QTGRL

>member
-1 MIPLGKVSV
+1 
-10 FAASSWG
+10 
-17 GFFLEQR
+17 

-97 NDGRTFFGAHIV
+97 DDGRTFFGAHIV

-156 ANPDAVFTCYKA
+156 ANPDAVFTCFKA
-168 DKPKDE
+168 D
-174 EEADKDD
+174 
-181 KPSDKSAEEKGDKPK
+181 
-196 DGDKEPEAEEKDGKD
+196 
-211 DKKDDEEEDDKK
+211 
-223 DEAEKSASVNLS
+223 
-235 ESEIAILKAVLA
+235 
-247 KAEKP
+247 KP

-265 SLADVLMSLEWLI
+265 SLADVLMSLKWLI
-278 SDASYDGVDEAVI
+278 DDAGYDGVDESII
-291 AQIKESAGKLAE
+291 AQIKESAGSLAE

-330 AKAESVDELAKAQ
+330 AKAESADELAKAQ
-343 DALKKSNDALAKA
+343 DALKKSNKALAEA

-365 QAAPPKGST
+365 QAAPPKGSA

-387 LNGFEPIV
+387 LKGFQPIV
-395 KNDGSLDD
+395 KNDGSIDD

>member
-1 MIPLGKVSV
+1 
-10 FAASSWG
+10 
-17 GFFLEQR
+17 

-168 DKPKDE
+168 DKPKAE
-174 EEADKDD
+174 EEADK
-181 KPSDKSAEEKGDKPK
+181 
-196 DGDKEPEAEEKDGKD
+196 
-211 DKKDDEEEDDKK
+211 EEDDKPADK
-223 DEAEKSASVNLS
+223 TDETPADDAEKSDD
-235 ESEIAILKAVLA
+235 KADG
-247 KAEKP
+247 KKDDKEDETEK
-252 KDEPVAKSMWQVK
+252 PVAKSMWQVK
-265 SLADVLMSLEWLI
+265 SLADVLVSLKWLI
-278 SDASYDGVDEAVI
+278 HDAGYDGTDEDVV
-291 AQIKESAGKLAE
+291 AQIKESAASLAE

-387 LNGFEPIV
+387 LKGFEPIV

-411 QAGRL
+411 QTGRL